1 LDQEKGLTFK
11 NKVYMGIFIGT
22 FFAFICP
29 YLIHD
34 KFGIWAKS
42 DTLSYYGTILGAT
55 ATIIAVTL
63 TIYATSKSAEQDRN
77 NAINIAHR
85 NNGLQICFDLL
96 DALNFRHFAEI
107 INKEAENKYQPE
119 FISEKAKN
127 LRDSITDAFFKFETF
142 YSNIHKDD
150 KSMMESFLK
159 WYKDKIIVFE
169 NYPENRILVIDDIY
183 MDGKTLA
190 SGYLDRFHIDVSD
203 EHKDRFEP
211 IEAIIKKTMLT
222 YDFCNSMKN

>member
-1 LDQEKGLTFK
+1 MDDEKGLTFK
-11 NKVYMGIFIGT
+11 NKVYMGIFAGI
-22 FFAFICP
+22 FFAFIGP
-29 YLIHD
+29 YLIYD
-34 KFGIWAKS
+34 IFGIWVES

-63 TIYATSKSAEQDRN
+63 TIYTTSKSAARDRS

-96 DALNFRHFAEI
+96 DSLKFRHFAEI

-119 FISEKAKN
+119 FISEIAKN
-127 LRDSITDAFFKFETF
+127 LIDSITDAFFKFETY
-142 YSNIHKDD
+142 YSNIHEDD

-169 NYPENRILVIDDIY
+169 NYPENRMLVIDDIY
-183 MDGKTLA
+183 LDGKTLA
-190 SGYLDRFHIDVSD
+190 SDYLDRFHIDASN

-222 YDFCNSMKN
+222 YDFCNSMKK